1 METKS
6 KKQILDACDT
16 LESQIE
22 TIANKVLFDA
32 SPNHMDL
39 DVHMMKKKDSDTFSF
54 TVIFP
59 HTGICRS
66 RPAFFAA
73 VDAAANAIW
82 EEAYHSLFGDEALPY
97 IPEEIIV
104 EQARAVTCQ
113 HTKLGRINNE

>member
-6 KKQILDACDT
+6 KKELHDACET
-16 LESQIE
+16 LESQFE
-22 TIANKVLFDA
+22 TIVNKVLFDA
-32 SPNHMDL
+32 SQNHMDL
-39 DVHMMKKKDSDTFSF
+39 DVNMMKKKDSDRFSF

-59 HTGICRS
+59 NTGICRS

-82 EEAYHSLFGDEALPY
+82 EEAYHYLYGDEACPY

-104 EQARAVTCQ
+104 DQARAMNWQ
-113 HTKLGRINNE
+113 HMKLEGFKNE

>member
-1 METKS
+1 METKTE
-6 KKQILDACDT
+6 KELLDACDT
-16 LESQIE
+16 LESQFE
-22 TIANKVLFDA
+22 TIINKVLFDA

-39 DVHMMKKKDSDTFSF
+39 DIHMMKKKDADHFSF

-82 EEAYHSLFGDEALPY
+82 EEAYHNLFGGEACPY

-104 EQARAVTCQ
+104 DQARAMNWQ
-113 HTKLGRINNE
+113 HMKLRGIKNE

>member
-6 KKQILDACDT
+6 KKELIDACDT
-16 LESQIE
+16 LESQFE

-32 SPNHMDL
+32 SRNHMDL
-39 DVHMMKKKDSDTFSF
+39 DVHMMKKKDSDHFSF

-82 EEAYHSLFGDEALPY
+82 EEAYHSLFGSEACPY
-97 IPEEIIV
+97 VPEDIIV
-104 EQARAVTCQ
+104 EQARAMNWQ
-113 HTKLGRINNE
+113 HMKLGRFNNE